1 MPRILAAILA
11 VTIVVAAFV
20 GFLAV
25 VTPALVAQLVR
36 VFLDLPSAGRL
47 ADAGSRV
54 QDWLATLPEVSVLLG
69 KLEQR
74 LKAFPAAAAYDVGSA
89 RLDVARALAGNSRAM
104 LHLGGA
110 GDVAE
115 ALVMR
120 TLTEERDAMRSDTP
134 GVGSPPAP

>member
-1 MPRILAAILA
+1 MERRVIEAE
-11 VTIVVAAFV
+11 TRRRVVEVEAETEAF
-20 GFLAV
+20 
-25 VTPALVAQLVR
+25 
-36 VFLDLPSAGRL
+36 RL
-47 ADAGSRV
+47 A
-54 QDWLATLPEVSVLLG
+54 

-104 LHLGGA
+104 LHVGGA

-120 TLTEERDAMRSDTP
+120 TLTEEKDTMRSDAP
-134 GVGSPPAP
+134 GAG